1 MRVTLTK
8 THRSIALAC
17 VTDDSRPLLTCLC
30 VREGWVVAADGF
42 ILARMR
48 HPYRGKQVLFPA
60 SFLKHFKRC
69 EDVVFTVTPKRITGD
84 TGTFSVSIPRPDLG
98 TFPDHTIVVGDARK
112 HKRGNHVAFSPHLM
126 RRALAIH
133 GLIDQCVAT
142 KLSVY
147 GVSEPMILR
156 AEVYDE
162 ARKRHTD
169 LELVVMPMFVQ
180 W

>member
-1 MRVTLTK
+1 MKITLTK

-17 VTDDSRPLLTCLC
+17 ATDDDRPLLTCLC
-30 VREGWVVAADGF
+30 LRNGWVVAVDGF

-69 EDVVFTVTPKRITGD
+69 DDVVFTITPKCITGD
-84 TGTFSVSIPRPDLG
+84 AGTFSVSVPRPNLG

-112 HKRGNHVAFSPHLM
+112 HKRGNHVAFSPQLM
-126 RRALAIH
+126 RRVLEIH
-133 GLIDQCVAT
+133 TKIDQCVST

-156 AEVYDE
+156 ADVYDT
-162 ARKRHTD
+162 ALDRHTD
-169 LELVVMPMFVQ
+169 LELVVMPMFVA

>member
-1 MRVTLTK
+1 MKITLTK

-17 VTDDSRPLLTCLC
+17 ATGDDRPLLTCLC
-30 VREGWVVAADGF
+30 VRNGWVVAADGF
-42 ILARMR
+42 MLARMR

-84 TGTFSVSIPRPDLG
+84 TGTFSVSIPRPNLG
-98 TFPDHTIVVGDARK
+98 TFLDHTIVVGDALK
-112 HKRGNHVAFSPHLM
+112 HTPGDHVAFSPHLM

-133 GLIDQCVAT
+133 GLIDQCVSS

-156 AEVYDE
+156 ADVYDE
-162 ARKRHTD
+162 ALKRHIA